1 MPGNY
6 ALGVMCTVIH
16 TYICVA
22 LVSAMHGRLYI
33 VHSPLENKDRF
44 ARLQPD
50 RYMFVL
56 GMK

>member
-1 MPGNY
+1 MLLVCYVYSNAY
-6 ALGVMCTVIH
+6 TCI
-16 TYICVA
+16 A
-22 LVSAMHGRLYI
+22 LVSDMHGRLYI